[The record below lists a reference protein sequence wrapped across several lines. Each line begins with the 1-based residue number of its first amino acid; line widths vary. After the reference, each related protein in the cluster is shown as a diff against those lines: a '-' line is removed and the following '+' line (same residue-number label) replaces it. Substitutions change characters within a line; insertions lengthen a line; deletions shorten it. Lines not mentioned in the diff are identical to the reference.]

1 MNSSTPIVTD
11 ATVTNDV
18 GEKISN
24 NAETAFV
31 RIEPSTKT
39 KVPDTKTQVKT
50 PPKKTHPNRKPL
62 ILAILGIGAIAAG
75 RVGYNW
81 WQYASTH
88 QETDNATVTG
98 RVHPVSSRISGT
110 VQQILVNDNQLVK
123 KGQLLV
129 KLDPRDYKIRF
140 QQAQADL
147 DAAKSKA
154 NTAKVNIDLAA
165 KNAQA
170 SNAQAQGNVN
180 SSIAAIANAEA
191 QVNAAKAG
199 IPKAQDQLAQEEANL
214 ENART
219 EYDRNNNLYRSGAIS
234 RQTLD
239 RARQAY
245 RVALAQR
252 DAEKEGIR
260 QAQAQLAQAQ
270 QGVANAQAGLETA
283 RGGIQEANAKNI
295 QTQVNRSDYTT
306 AQTAI
311 DQAQA
316 ALNNAQLQLSYT
328 NIAAPTNGRIGN
340 RTVEIGQQV
349 AVGTPLMAVVNNDY
363 WITANFK
370 ETQLENMR
378 LGQLVEIKLDAFP
391 HHTFI
396 GRVDSISPASG
407 ATFALLPPDNAT
419 GNFTKIVQRIP
430 VKIVFDRNSIKGY
443 ESAIAPG
450 MSAVV
455 SVNIK

>member
-1 MNSSTPIVTD
+1 MNSSTSIVID
-11 ATVTNDV
+11 SSVTNDV
-18 GEKISN
+18 RDNISN
-24 NAETAFV
+24 NSETAFV
-31 RIEPSTKT
+31 KTEPNITT
-39 KVPDTKTQVKT
+39 APPDTKTTVKT
-50 PPKKTHPNRKPL
+50 PPKKPSPKRKSL
-62 ILAILGIGAIAAG
+62 ILAALGIGAIAAG
-75 RVGYNW
+75 GTGYNW
-81 WQYASTH
+81 WQYTSTH

-110 VQQILVNDNQLVK
+110 VQQIFVNDNQLVK
-123 KGQLLV
+123 KGQILV
-129 KLDPRDYKIRF
+129 KLDRSDYQIRF

-170 SNAQAQGNVN
+170 STTQAQGNVN

-199 IPKAQDQLAQEEANL
+199 IPKAQDQLAQAEANL
-214 ENART
+214 ENAQL
-219 EYDRNNNLYRSGAIS
+219 EYDRQQNLYRSGAVS
-234 RQTLD
+234 RQNLD
-239 RARQAY
+239 RARQTY
-245 RVALAQR
+245 RVAVAQNNSER
-252 DAEKEGIR
+252 EGIR
-260 QAQAQLAQAQ
+260 QAEAQLAQAQ
-270 QGVANAQAGLETA
+270 QGVANAQAGLATA
-283 RGGIQEANAKNI
+283 KGGVQEANAKGI
-295 QTQVNRSDYTT
+295 QTQVSRGDYAT

-311 DQAQA
+311 EQAQA

-328 NIAAPTNGRIGN
+328 NIVAPTNGRIGN
-340 RTVEIGQQV
+340 RTVEVGQQV
-349 AVGTPLMAVVNNDY
+349 QAGTPLMALVNKEY

-378 LGQLVEIKLDAFP
+378 LGQPVEIKLDAFP

-455 SVNIK
+455 SISVK